1 MMQIFLIIIY
11 VKVGTFRKLFIVSS
25 VSSDS
30 NYIFL
35 IFGCSSAILE
45 WNFPNEF
52 YYSSNAK

>member
-11 VKVGTFRKLFIVSS
+11 VIVGTFRKLFIVSS
-25 VSSDS
+25 VSLDS

-35 IFGCSSAILE
+35 IFGCSAILE